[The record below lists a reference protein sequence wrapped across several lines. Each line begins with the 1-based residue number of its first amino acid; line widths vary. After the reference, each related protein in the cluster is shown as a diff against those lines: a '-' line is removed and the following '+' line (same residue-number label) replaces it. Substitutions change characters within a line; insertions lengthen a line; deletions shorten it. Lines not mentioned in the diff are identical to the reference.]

1 MKNFFQ
7 IIKKRLFKKESE
19 KGTNARASKE
29 HSLERFVEIQELMF
43 ERALSEVKSGR
54 KTTHWIWFIFPQLKG
69 LGTSLK
75 AHYFGIDNIEEA
87 TAYIQHSV
95 LANNLRTITV
105 ALLELD
111 GYSANDIFSELDSI
125 KVRSSMTL
133 FDVVSPND
141 VFAKVLDKYYNS
153 SRCEL
158 TLKML
163 QASTDAHMKML

>member
-1 MKNFFQ
+1 MKNLFHK
-7 IIKKRLFKKESE
+7 IKKLLFKKDAK
-19 KGTNARASKE
+19 KGTKAKASKE

-43 ERALSEVKSGR
+43 ERALSEVKSGK

-87 TAYIQHSV
+87 SAYIQHSV
-95 LANNLRTITV
+95 LANNLRTITTT
-105 ALLELD
+105 LLELD
-111 GYSANDIFSELDSI
+111 GYSANDIFSELDSM

-163 QASTDAHMKML
+163 LAPTEVNK

>member
-1 MKNFFQ
+1 MKNLFHK
-7 IIKKRLFKKESE
+7 IKKLLLKKEAE
-19 KGTNARASKE
+19 KGRIARTSKE

-43 ERALSEVKSGR
+43 ERALSEVKSGK

-75 AHYFGIDNIEEA
+75 AQYFGIDNIEEA

-95 LANNLRTITV
+95 LANNLRTITTT
-105 ALLELD
+105 LLELD
-111 GYSANDIFSELDSI
+111 GYSANDIFSELDSM
-125 KVRSSMTL
+125 KVRSSMTQ

-163 QASTDAHMKML
+163 LAPTDAHM

>member
-1 MKNFFQ
+1 MKNLFNK
-7 IIKKRLFKKESE
+7 IKTLLFKKGTE
-19 KGTNARASKE
+19 KRTKAKASKE

-43 ERALSEVKSGR
+43 ERALSEVKSGK

-75 AHYFGIDNIEEA
+75 ANYFGIDNIEEA
-87 TAYIQHSV
+87 SAYIQHSV
-95 LANNLRTITV
+95 LANNLRTITA
-105 ALLELD
+105 ALLELE
-111 GYSANDIFSELDSI
+111 GYCVNDIFSELDSM

-153 SRCEL
+153 SHCEQ
-158 TLKML
+158 TLRIL
-163 QASTDAHMKML
+163 QPPTEVNK

>member
-1 MKNFFQ
+1 MKNLFHKM
-7 IIKKRLFKKESE
+7 KKLLFKKDAE
-19 KGTNARASKE
+19 KGTKARTSKE

-43 ERALSEVKSGR
+43 ERALSEVKSGK

-69 LGTSLK
+69 LGKSLK

-87 TAYIQHSV
+87 SAYIQHSV
-95 LANNLRTITV
+95 LAKNLRTITA
-105 ALLELD
+105 ALLELE
-111 GYSANDIFSELDSI
+111 GYRMNDIFSELDSM

-153 SRCEL
+153 SRCEP

-163 QASTDAHMKML
+163 QTPTEVNK

>member
-1 MKNFFQ
+1 MKNLFQ
-7 IIKKRLFKKESE
+7 KIKKLLFKKEQ
-19 KGTNARASKE
+19 KKITNPRVPKE

-43 ERALSEVKSGR
+43 ERALSEVKSGK

-75 AHYFGIDNIEEA
+75 AQYFGIDNIEEA

-95 LANNLRTITV
+95 LVNNLRTITTT
-105 ALLELD
+105 LLELD
-111 GYSANDIFSELDSI
+111 GYSANDIFSELDSM

-163 QASTDAHMKML
+163 QAPTEVNK

>member
-1 MKNFFQ
+1 MKNLFHK
-7 IIKKRLFKKESE
+7 IKKLLLKKEAE
-19 KGTNARASKE
+19 KGRIAKASKE

-43 ERALSEVKSGR
+43 ERALSEVKSGK

-75 AHYFGIDNIEEA
+75 AQYFGIDNIEEA

-95 LANNLRTITV
+95 LVNNLRTITTT
-105 ALLELD
+105 LLELD
-111 GYSANDIFSELDSI
+111 GYSANDIFSELDSM

-163 QASTDAHMKML
+163 QAPTEVNK